1 MRKVRA
7 NDLIP
12 GRNERNP
19 VRIDGFRRP
28 KFEKK
33 NNYARAESGFCITY
47 SERSQI
53 RRRVLRPVLAETAR
67 EHVSRAMSETS
78 ASCSLITHVCL
89 LVVVINLRLF
99 QWRHHLKNQNCTR
112 ASATWI
118 STKTKKQKKS
128 LFRRSSFLS
137 LLGFFCLIT
146 LFIVGDLSLPG
157 RRFPFVRRRI
167 SPPTTHQSS
176 HPRRRRHPTKTKRRV
191 VPFCSVP
198 FLTDRTQKN
207 GRRQLIISLKNA
219 RRRFL
224 PALTVVVI
232 AFDSSQRR
240 SLKNNLISLSAQ
252 KKKKESKRKC

>member
-89 LVVVINLRLF
+89 LIIVVINLRLF

-118 STKTKKQKKS
+118 STKTKKQKKV
-128 LFRRSSFLS
+128 LLRRSSFFLS
-137 LLGFFCLIT
+137 LLGFFYLIT
-146 LFIVGDLSLPG
+146 LLLG
-157 RRFPFVRRRI
+157 
-167 SPPTTHQSS
+167 
-176 HPRRRRHPTKTKRRV
+176 
-191 VPFCSVP
+191 
-198 FLTDRTQKN
+198 
-207 GRRQLIISLKNA
+207 
-219 RRRFL
+219 
-224 PALTVVVI
+224 
-232 AFDSSQRR
+232 
-240 SLKNNLISLSAQ
+240 ISLSPVVGFPLREGASSSNDAPIISSPSSSSSNEDEEKGCSVLFRSFSDRQNTKERSTTINNLFEKRSSFSSRFNCCRYRVRFIPTKKPQ
-252 KKKKESKRKC
+252 KQSHLSLCTEEEEGE

>member
-33 NNYARAESGFCITY
+33 NNYELLCARAESGFCITY

-99 QWRHHLKNQNCTR
+99 Q
-112 ASATWI
+112 
-118 STKTKKQKKS
+118 
-128 LFRRSSFLS
+128 
-137 LLGFFCLIT
+137 
-146 LFIVGDLSLPG
+146 
-157 RRFPFVRRRI
+157 
-167 SPPTTHQSS
+167 
-176 HPRRRRHPTKTKRRV
+176 
-191 VPFCSVP
+191 
-198 FLTDRTQKN
+198 
-207 GRRQLIISLKNA
+207 
-219 RRRFL
+219 
-224 PALTVVVI
+224 
-232 AFDSSQRR
+232 
-240 SLKNNLISLSAQ
+240 
-252 KKKKESKRKC
+252 